1 MTASKRVLV
10 VYFSQTMQ
18 LRNIVESVCQP
29 LFNANGIEVVIEQLS
44 PLRPYPFPW
53 PFLQFFDTFPETV
66 YDDPEPIQAL
76 QVSAKDN
83 FDLIILAYQ
92 VWFLSPSQPVT
103 AFLASDAARSLCQG
117 TPVVT
122 LIGCRNMWLMAQEK
136 VKARLVQLG
145 AHLID
150 NIALTDSAHSALT
163 FISTPLWL
171 LTNKQGPFFGGLI
184 PKAGVSEH
192 DIRAAKRFGE
202 AIAAALP
209 KRRRE
214 DTVAMLRGLGAVKIN
229 VNLITAEKVGLRS
242 FRIWGSLLR
251 LIGRRSATLRRVVL
265 IFYIVFLIFLILTIV
280 PITAI
285 IKRLL
290 APLMHRRLQKQ
301 RAYFAAPSGEVFD
314 KEGDGKTSV
323 K

>member
-1 MTASKRVLV
+1 MTSLKRVLV
-10 VYFSQTMQ
+10 VYFSQTGQ
-18 LRNIVESVCQP
+18 LRDIVESVCQP
-29 LFNANGIEVVIEQLS
+29 LFNAKGIEVVVEQLR

-53 PFLQFFDTFPETV
+53 PFLQFFNTFPETV

-76 QVSAKDN
+76 QVSADDN

-92 VWFLSPSQPVT
+92 VWFLSPSQPMT
-103 AFLASDAARSLCQG
+103 AFLASDVARRLCRG
-117 TPVVT
+117 APVIT

-136 VKARLVQLG
+136 IKAKLVQLG
-145 AHLID
+145 THLID

-171 LTNKQGPFFGGLI
+171 LTNKRGPFFGGLI
-184 PKAGVSEH
+184 PKAGISKH
-192 DIRAAKRFGE
+192 DIRAATRFGE

-209 KRRRE
+209 KRHRG
-214 DTVAMLRGLGAVKIN
+214 DTASMLRGLGAVKIN
-229 VNLITAEKVGLRS
+229 VNLIASEKVGLRS
-242 FRIWGSLLR
+242 FRLWGGLLR
-251 LIGRRSATLRRVVL
+251 LVGRRSATLRRVVL
-265 IFYIVFLIFLILTIV
+265 IFYILFLIFLILTIV

-290 APLMHRRLQKQ
+290 APLIHWRLQQQ
-301 RAYFAAPSGEVFD
+301 RAYFAAPSGEGYD
-314 KEGDGKTSV
+314 KERDSKKSV